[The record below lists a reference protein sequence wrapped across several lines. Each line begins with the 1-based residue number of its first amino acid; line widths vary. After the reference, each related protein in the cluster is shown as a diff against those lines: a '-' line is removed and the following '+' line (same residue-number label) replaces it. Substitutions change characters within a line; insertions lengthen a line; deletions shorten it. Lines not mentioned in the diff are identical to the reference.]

1 MLIDLGI
8 EFLSFAYILIYVG
21 AIAVMFLFVI
31 VAVDPKYENQKE
43 LFEDTA
49 VLAIFFN
56 NVLLG
61 LLYILIV
68 RHSEKGVFINSEGL
82 IIKNNSKFL
91 QILDISLIEKKG
103 EFLVLQKILDS
114 NWKNCDLALNQ
125 ILEYKLNDIHVF
137 SDYFYNNHCIIL
149 LLVGFILTVAMA
161 VAIII
166 AKNFTL
172 K

>member
-1 MLIDLGI
+1 
-8 EFLSFAYILIYVG
+8 
-21 AIAVMFLFVI
+21 
-31 VAVDPKYENQKE
+31 
-43 LFEDTA
+43 
-49 VLAIFFN
+49 
-56 NVLLG
+56 
-61 LLYILIV
+61 
-68 RHSEKGVFINSEGL
+68 
-82 IIKNNSKFL
+82 
-91 QILDISLIEKKG
+91 
-103 EFLVLQKILDS
+103 
-114 NWKNCDLALNQ
+114 LALNQ